1 MESYQTV
8 VDNGLNHNPTL
19 IILPLSPDEV
29 VINLTQAQVR
39 TLVGISEEQF
49 RSWRNAILPLK
60 GRSGQSPQFHM
71 GDVLA
76 MMIIADLVDSYG
88 AKISKLTEISTQ
100 LFELCAQFVQ
110 RQGSHPTFLIITP
123 KSVTAATTD
132 ALPAVNEPSFV
143 IPLDRFRTRMEKALM
158 SAHGDDGQLSLSGI

>member
-8 VDNGLNHNPTL
+8 VDNGLNYDSTL
-19 IILPLSPDEV
+19 IILALSPDEV

-76 MMIIADLVDSYG
+76 MMVIADLVDSYG

-110 RQGSHPTFLIITP
+110 QQGSHLTFLIVTP
-123 KSVTAATTD
+123 KSVTAATSAT
-132 ALPAVNEPSFV
+132 LPAVNEAYFV
-143 IPLDRFRTRMEKALM
+143 IPLGPFRTRMEKALM